1 MSLSLS
7 QEKLEK
13 AAEAYEAAEDLH
25 AAFVARMDK
34 WMIDNYGR
42 AIDLFRRFDIDGDG
56 SLSYEE
62 FYAGMRDL
70 NAPANN
76 LELYVLAKKLD
87 RDNNGMLDY
96 LEFSKGLKYYKKEE
110 CVPDDGLPTL
120 RFEREELENCPCC
133 KLGLWK
139 PPKEKFPRYDNVSC
153 SGLGSTP
160 GSGGGG
166 GGGATTGGQPRPFS
180 ISQGSKENFLRS
192 IHDLFL

>member
-1 MSLSLS
+1 MGYSVALLPLNTIVCYCKPAIINLLVNFKISLFDNFS

-13 AAEAYEAAEDLH
+13 AAEAYEAADDLH

-42 AIDLFRRFDIDGDG
+42 AIDLFRRFDVDGDG

-87 RDNNGMLDY
+87 RDGNGLLDY

-110 CVPDDGLPTL
+110 CVPDDGLPPL
-120 RFEREELENCPCC
+120 RFEREELEDCPCC

-139 PPKEKFPRYDNVSC
+139 PPKEKFPR
-153 SGLGSTP
+153 
-160 GSGGGG
+160 
-166 GGGATTGGQPRPFS
+166 
-180 ISQGSKENFLRS
+180 
-192 IHDLFL
+192 